1 MCDFFNITTHV
12 NYDRDSY
19 VTRFTSSNFGTP
31 TEIIN
36 NSERQGQ
43 FGIRFRF

>member
-1 MCDFFNITTHV
+1 V
-12 NYDRDSY
+12 S
-19 VTRFTSSNFGTP
+19 RFTSPDFGTP

>member
-1 MCDFFNITTHV
+1 VTNFNV
-12 NYDRDSY
+12 PE
-19 VTRFTSSNFGTP
+19 FGTP